1 MCVPMQILYSYY
13 SFFIKIYHRKDTDNK
28 HDYQRNEYRTG
39 HGDRPDIARIN
50 ELARKKHSDGLT
62 TEETAEQK
70 KLYAE
75 YLGNIRGQMKQ
86 MLDSIEYVDDTKAVK
101 H

>member
-1 MCVPMQILYSYY
+1 MITKEM
-13 SFFIKIYHRKDTDNK
+13 
-28 HDYQRNEYRTG
+28 
-39 HGDRPDIARIN
+39 IARIN
-50 ELARKKHSDGLT
+50 ELARKKRSDGLT

-86 MLDSIEYVDDTKAVK
+86 MLDYIEYVDAPKAVK

>member
-1 MCVPMQILYSYY
+1 MITKEMI
-13 SFFIKIYHRKDTDNK
+13 T
-28 HDYQRNEYRTG
+28 
-39 HGDRPDIARIN
+39 RIN
-50 ELARKKHSDGLT
+50 ELARKKRTKGLT

-86 MLDSIEYVDDTKAVK
+86 MLDSIEYVDDPKAVK